1 MRTRPEKLSAPAGSS
16 QGKLPLLGCIRGCTE
31 IIILFMNAL
40 KKLFL
45 ILGVWGLLLPQ
56 QLPGQTP
63 EPVVHAVLFYSPTCA
78 HCHQV
83 ITEHLMPLQDKYG
96 SRLVLLGMD
105 TTQPW
110 ASNLYWEAIRHF
122 EVPEENWVVPFLV
135 VAEEVLVGGFEIP
148 DRFPGIIEEGLAAGG
163 IDFPN
168 YPALVTFLEE
178 QQVLDPRFPD
188 RLIARQTPI
197 PEGEQPPT
205 PGDSVAEEEPEP
217 IGDPGAVRDSVA
229 GADTVVAE
237 DPAAGGD
244 PVIGS
249 PEDST
254 EVLAVDPA
262 GEMGDPGGTPVEPRV
277 PVEDPAPVGVQD
289 TAALEP
295 VPDSAASPIPDSPE
309 SETRDSAAESVG
321 ALGLAEAARELESM
335 TMWDRFNMDR
345 TGNSLSVLVLL
356 GMLVVLILRGYPPR
370 VRGGEWPAWVI
381 PTLFLVGMGVA
392 AYLSF
397 IEVTQTEAV
406 CGPVGDCNTVNQSE
420 YARLFG
426 VLPVGILGLVGYG
439 VILVCWVLRFYGSG
453 DVGRR
458 ATLGVWGAALLGTLF
473 SVYLTFLEPF
483 VIGATCI
490 WCLTSAVVMTLLLWA
505 SAPLAAGA
513 WAAAAPSSSSD

>member
-1 MRTRPEKLSAPAGSS
+1 
-16 QGKLPLLGCIRGCTE
+16 
-31 IIILFMNAL
+31 MNVL

-45 ILGVWGLLLPQ
+45 ILGVSGLLLPQ
-56 QLPGQTP
+56 HLPGQTP

-83 ITEHLMPLQDKYG
+83 ITEHLIPLQNQYG

-110 ASNLYWEAIRHF
+110 ASNLYWEAIRHY
-122 EVPEENWVVPFLV
+122 EVPEENWAVPFLV
-135 VAEEVLVGGFEIP
+135 VGEEVLVGGFEIP
-148 DRFPGIIEEGLAAGG
+148 GRFPEIIQEGLAAGG

-188 RLIARQTPI
+188 RRIARQTPS

-205 PGDSVAEEEPEP
+205 PRDSVAEEELEP
-217 IGDPGAVRDSVA
+217 IGDPGVVRDSAA
-229 GADTVVAE
+229 GTDTVVAE
-237 DPAAGGD
+237 VPAAGGD

-254 EVLAVDPA
+254 EILPVDPA
-262 GEMGDPGGTPVEPRV
+262 GEIQDPGGTPVEPRAR
-277 PVEDPAPVGVQD
+277 VEDPAPEGVQE
-289 TAALEP
+289 TAAPGP
-295 VPDSAASPIPDSPE
+295 VPDSAVSPIPDSAVSPIPDSPE
-309 SETRDSAAESVG
+309 AETRDSAVESVG
-321 ALGLAEAARELESM
+321 TFGLAEAARELESL

-345 TGNSLSVLVLL
+345 AGNSVSVLVLL

-381 PTLFLVGMGVA
+381 PTLFLVGIGVA

-439 VILVCWVLRFYGSG
+439 VILVCWVLRSYGSG

-483 VIGATCI
+483 IIGATCV

-505 SAPLAAGA
+505 TAPMAARA
-513 WAAAAPSSSSD
+513 WPTVAPSSSSS